1 MAFFTFN
8 LTLPNGLNIQ
18 LARSKTI
25 QEKTALENALAL
37 ENYQGRSPFFIAL
50 HLGAQGE
57 KVIKITIAPSLRY
70 SDLESMLLKN
80 AA

>member
-1 MAFFTFN
+1 MAYFTYN
-8 LTLPNGLNIQ
+8 LTLPNGLNVQ
-18 LARSKTI
+18 LAKSKPLP
-25 QEKTALENALAL
+25 EKTALENALAL

-57 KVIKITIAPSLRY
+57 KVIKITVAPSMRY
-70 SDLESMLLKN
+70 CDLENALLK

>member
-1 MAFFTFN
+1 MAYFTFN

-18 LARSKTI
+18 LAKSKSI
-25 QEKTALENALAL
+25 PEKAALENALAL
-37 ENYQGRSPFFIAL
+37 ENYKGNTPFFIAL

-57 KVIKITIAPSLRY
+57 KVIKIKVAPSLRY
-70 SDLESMLLKN
+70 SELESKLLK

>member
-18 LARSKTI
+18 LAKSGTLP
-25 QEKTALENALAL
+25 EKNALENALVL
-37 ENYQGRSPFFIAL
+37 DSYQGNSPFFIAL

>member
-18 LARSKTI
+18 LAKSKSI
-25 QEKTALENALAL
+25 PEKPALENALAL
-37 ENYQGRSPFFIAL
+37 ENYQGNTPFFIAL

-57 KVIKITIAPSLRY
+57 KVIKIKIAPSLKY
-70 SDLESMLLKN
+70 SDLEN
-80 AA
+80 ALIKAA